1 MRTGYAAPPV
11 SRPAKALFHYAGCA
25 PYGASRPATQ
35 SRQISQ
41 KCADKIHPP
50 AQQGI
55 AFVYVARDT
64 QPCLP

>member
-1 MRTGYAAPPV
+1 MRALRRFAACYAVPPEQPEMRGYD
-11 SRPAKALFHYAGCA
+11 S
-25 PYGASRPATQ
+25 S
-35 SRQISQ
+35 
-41 KCADKIHPP
+41 P

>member
-1 MRTGYAAPPV
+1 MRA
-11 SRPAKALFHYAGCA
+11 
-25 PYGASRPATQ
+25 YGALRPATQ

-41 KCADKIHPP
+41 KCTDTIDPP

-64 QPCLP
+64 QPCLPSNEDSHDPTLKPENLS